1 MKLKIKIFLIVF
13 FILLNSCSHEKFIIF
28 IDELSEVYGN
38 EVVKEYKKKFP
49 EKYFEVYIYNTDFLF
64 QSIKIGRIPHVFI
77 SFDTSYSQKWGLSF
91 PKKRLLQRDAIVLA
105 VSDSQLHSWN
115 DILTKGKYLALPMQN
130 NALQK
135 WVYPYL
141 DYQRVSHEEFSPIY
155 PHDFKGMSLYLKKK
169 MITAGIM
176 LKSQADYYQ
185 LRSLFPYF
193 HQSFIHYTVEL
204 KPLH

>member
-1 MKLKIKIFLIVF
+1 MKLKIKVYLFWIY
-13 FILLNSCSHEKFIIF
+13 ILLNSCSHEKFVIF

-49 EKYFEVYIYNTDFLF
+49 DKYFEVYIYNTNFLF
-64 QSIKIGRIPHVFI
+64 QSIKMGKIPHVFV
-77 SFDTSYSQKWGLSF
+77 SFDTSYSQKWGFSF

-105 VSDSQLHSWN
+105 VSDSQFHSWN
-115 DILTKGKYLALPMQN
+115 DFLMKGKYLALPMQN

-135 WVYPYL
+135 WAYRYL
-141 DYQRVSHEEFSPIY
+141 DYQKIAHEHYFPIY
-155 PHDFKGMSLYLKKK
+155 PHDYKGMSLYLQKK
-169 MITAGIM
+169 MVTAGIM

-185 LRSLFPYF
+185 LRNLFPYF
-193 HQSFIHYTVEL
+193 HQSFIHYAVEL